1 MKHLDAAATLE
12 TSAAT
17 DTSHDTGEM
26 VEPQEPND
34 SEELDE
40 GSAQSDVDSGHGA
53 DAEPVA
59 GSSSKQVR
67 ASSLSATQM
76 ADLRSAT
83 EGRVTRSRL
92 TRQLVT
98 AERLTPRQVFWL
110 AFGVLFVLMSAWAF
124 YVPAMSAADEPAHMW
139 KAVATVRGQVVN
151 PEILGT
157 REVLIPEMYGDSDD
171 FMCNAFHPELP
182 TSICDVSKVFKQ
194 ETPDGTHRLVSP
206 AALYNPLYYGIVGWP
221 SLLPD
226 NLINIY
232 LMRLISATISAL
244 FFALGFRALRQA
256 EIPALGMIAAT
267 AVVTPSAVFL
277 CSVINPQ
284 ALEISA
290 AFALWCQLLL
300 VIRRPDPTLLGRRMW
315 LLAFIT
321 VMFANSRGL
330 SPFFLAL
337 IVIGCVALQ
346 PWRFTWRVIKD
357 RHSWLPIM
365 VAFVGAVAASAW
377 VLVTNGLVGGG
388 GPDAAPELTFRY
400 VFKGTLY
407 SSDTYIQ
414 QIVGTFG
421 WMDTAMPMWWVIMF
435 SVAFVASMMLLW
447 TVGSWRERIVALGT
461 GLVFCVLVPAVLHG
475 REARVIGW
483 MWQGRYIF
491 PVLIGLPVLVAY
503 VLQARLAQRRIP
515 IGRRLL
521 LSWALLFVVTHVAGL
536 IITMHRYINGIY
548 GSWRYITKDSWL
560 PPVPLWGAG
569 VAMVLFAVG
578 MVILLVRMVPPDDL
592 RQDGLTADGDASNVD
607 VENDIEGECQG
618 PRSPSLPES
627 RTEMQPA

>member
-1 MKHLDAAATLE
+1 MKHLDAAAVSE
-12 TSAAT
+12 TSAAI
-17 DTSHDTGEM
+17 DTSYAIGN
-26 VEPQEPND
+26 VE
-34 SEELDE
+34 SETFDE
-40 GSAQSDVDSGHGA
+40 EAAQSDFDGGDGAETEPEADSS
-53 DAEPVA
+53 AEQECISSRSVA
-59 GSSSKQVR
+59 E
-67 ASSLSATQM
+67 M
-76 ADLRSAT
+76 ADLCSAT
-83 EGRVTRSRL
+83 EGKVTHGRL
-92 TRQLVT
+92 TRWLVT
-98 AERLTPRQVFWL
+98 AERLTPGQVFWL
-110 AFGVLFVLMSAWAF
+110 AFGALFVLMSAWAF
-124 YVPAMSAADEPAHMW
+124 YVPAMAAADEPAHMW

-157 REVLIPEMYGDSDD
+157 REVVIPEMYRDAQD
-171 FMCNAFHPELP
+171 FMCNAFHPDVPE
-182 TSICDVSKVFKQ
+182 SICDVSKVFNQ
-194 ETPDGTHRLVSP
+194 ETPEGVRQVVSP
-206 AALYNPLYYGIVGWP
+206 AALYNPLYYGIIGWP
-221 SLLPD
+221 YLLPD
-226 NLINIY
+226 NLVNIY
-232 LMRLISATISAL
+232 LMRLISVTISAL
-244 FFALGFRALRQA
+244 FFAAGFRALRQA
-256 EIPALGMIAAT
+256 DMPALSMVAAT

-300 VIRRPDPTLLGRRMW
+300 VIRKPAPELLGRRMW

-337 IVIGCVALQ
+337 IVISCIALQ

-357 RHSWLPIM
+357 RRSWLPIM
-365 VAFVGAVAASAW
+365 VAFLGTVAASAW
-377 VLVTNGLVGGG
+377 VLVTNGLEGGG
-388 GPDAAPELTFRY
+388 GPDAAPELLFRR

-407 SSDTYIQ
+407 STDTYIQ

-421 WMDTAMPMWWVIMF
+421 WMDTVVPMWWVIMF
-435 SVAFVASMMLLW
+435 SVAFVASMLLVW
-447 TVGSWRERIVALGT
+447 TVGSWRERTVALGT

-491 PVLIGLPVLVAY
+491 PVLIGLPVLVAF
-503 VLQARLAQRRIP
+503 VLQARLSHRRIP
-515 IGRRLL
+515 MGRRLL

-569 VAMVLFAVG
+569 VAMVLFVIG
-578 MVILLVRMVPPDDL
+578 MVVLLVRMVPAEDL
-592 RQDGLTADGDASNVD
+592 GQDGLTVDGDTPNIG
-607 VENDIEGECQG
+607 VEIDNKGECKG
-618 PRSPSLPES
+618 SLNASLPES
-627 RTEMQPA
+627 ETELRTA

>member
-1 MKHLDAAATLE
+1 MKHLDAAAVSE
-12 TSAAT
+12 ASAAI
-17 DTSHDTGEM
+17 DTSYATGN
-26 VEPQEPND
+26 VE
-34 SEELDE
+34 SETFDE
-40 GSAQSDVDSGHGA
+40 EAAQSDSDGGDGAETEPEVDFS
-53 DAEPVA
+53 AEQECV
-59 GSSSKQVR
+59 SSKSV
-67 ASSLSATQM
+67 AEM
-76 ADLRSAT
+76 ADLRCAT
-83 EGRVTRSRL
+83 EGKVAHGRL
-92 TRQLVT
+92 TRWLVT
-98 AERLTPRQVFWL
+98 AERLTPGQVFWL
-110 AFGVLFVLMSAWAF
+110 AFGALFVLMSAWAF
-124 YVPAMSAADEPAHMW
+124 YVPAMAAADEPAHMW
-139 KAVATVRGQVVN
+139 KAAATVRGQVVN

-157 REVLIPEMYGDSDD
+157 REVVIPEMYHDAQD
-171 FMCNAFHPELP
+171 FMCNAFHPDTPE
-182 TSICDVSKVFKQ
+182 SICDVSKVFTQ
-194 ETPDGTHRLVSP
+194 ETPEGVRQVVSP
-206 AALYNPLYYGIVGWP
+206 AALYNPLYYGIIGWP

-226 NLINIY
+226 NLVNIY
-232 LMRLISATISAL
+232 LMRLISVAISAL
-244 FFALGFRALRQA
+244 FFAAGFRALRQA
-256 EIPALGMIAAT
+256 DMPALSMAAAT

-300 VIRRPDPTLLGRRMW
+300 VIRKPAPELLGRRMW

-337 IVIGCVALQ
+337 IVISCVSLQ

-357 RHSWLPIM
+357 RRSWLPIL
-365 VAFVGAVAASAW
+365 VAFLGTVAASAW
-377 VLVTNGLVGGG
+377 VLVTNGLEGGG
-388 GPDAAPELTFRY
+388 GPDAAPELLFRR

-407 SSDTYIQ
+407 STDTYIQ

-421 WMDTAMPMWWVIMF
+421 WMDTVMPMWWVIMF
-435 SVAFVASMMLLW
+435 SVAFVASMLLVW
-447 TVGSWRERIVALGT
+447 TVGSWRERTVALGA

-491 PVLIGLPVLVAY
+491 PVLIGLPVLVAF
-503 VLQARLAQRRIP
+503 VLQARLSHRRIP
-515 IGRRLL
+515 MGRRLL

-569 VAMVLFAVG
+569 VAMVLFVIG
-578 MVILLVRMVPPDDL
+578 MVVLLVRMVPAEDL
-592 RQDGLTADGDASNVD
+592 GQDGLTVDGDTPNIG
-607 VENDIEGECQG
+607 VEIDNRGECKG
-618 PRSPSLPES
+618 SLNASLPES
-627 RTEMQPA
+627 ETELRTA

>member
-1 MKHLDAAATLE
+1 MKHLDAAAVSE
-12 TSAAT
+12 ASAAI
-17 DTSHDTGEM
+17 DTSYATGN
-26 VEPQEPND
+26 VE
-34 SEELDE
+34 SETFDE
-40 GSAQSDVDSGHGA
+40 EAAQSDA
-53 DAEPVA
+53 DGG
-59 GSSSKQVR
+59 GSSETEPE
-67 ASSLSATQM
+67 AESSAEQECVSSGAAAEMT
-76 ADLRSAT
+76 DLRCAT
-83 EGRVTRSRL
+83 EGKVAHGRL
-92 TRQLVT
+92 TRWLVT
-98 AERLTPRQVFWL
+98 AERLTPGQVFWL
-110 AFGVLFVLMSAWAF
+110 AFGALFVLMSAWAF
-124 YVPAMSAADEPAHMW
+124 YVPAMAAADEPAHMW

-157 REVLIPEMYGDSDD
+157 REVVIPEMYRDAQD
-171 FMCNAFHPELP
+171 FMCNAFHPDTPE
-182 TSICDVSKVFKQ
+182 SICDVSKVFTQ
-194 ETPDGTHRLVSP
+194 ETPEGVRQVVSP
-206 AALYNPLYYGIVGWP
+206 AALYNPLYYGIIGWP

-226 NLINIY
+226 NLVNIY
-232 LMRLISATISAL
+232 LMRLISVAISAL
-244 FFALGFRALRQA
+244 FFAAGFRALRQA
-256 EIPALGMIAAT
+256 DMPALSMVAAT

-300 VIRRPDPTLLGRRMW
+300 VIRKPAPELLGRRMW

-337 IVIGCVALQ
+337 IVISCVSLQ
-346 PWRFTWRVIKD
+346 PWRFAWRVIKD
-357 RHSWLPIM
+357 RRSWLPIL
-365 VAFVGAVAASAW
+365 VAFLGTVAASAW
-377 VLVTNGLVGGG
+377 VLVTNGLEGGG
-388 GPDAAPELTFRY
+388 GPDAAPELLFRR

-407 SSDTYIQ
+407 STDTYIQ

-421 WMDTAMPMWWVIMF
+421 WMDTVMPMWWVIMF
-435 SVAFVASMMLLW
+435 SVAFVASMLLVW
-447 TVGSWRERIVALGT
+447 TVGSWRERTVALGT

-491 PVLIGLPVLVAY
+491 PVLIGLPVLVAF
-503 VLQARLAQRRIP
+503 VLQARLSHRRIP
-515 IGRRLL
+515 MGRRLL

-569 VAMVLFAVG
+569 VAMVLFVIG
-578 MVILLVRMVPPDDL
+578 MVVLLVRMVPAEDL
-592 RQDGLTADGDASNVD
+592 GQDGLTVDGDTPNIG
-607 VENDIEGECQG
+607 VEIDNRGECKG
-618 PRSPSLPES
+618 SLNASLPES
-627 RTEMQPA
+627 ETELRTA

>member
-1 MKHLDAAATLE
+1 MKHLDAAAVSE
-12 TSAAT
+12 TSAAI
-17 DTSHDTGEM
+17 DTSYAIGN
-26 VEPQEPND
+26 VE
-34 SEELDE
+34 SETFDE
-40 GSAQSDVDSGHGA
+40 EAAQSDFDGGDGAETEPEADSS
-53 DAEPVA
+53 AEQECISSRSVA
-59 GSSSKQVR
+59 E
-67 ASSLSATQM
+67 M
-76 ADLRSAT
+76 ADLCSAT
-83 EGRVTRSRL
+83 EGKVTHGRL
-92 TRQLVT
+92 TRWLVT
-98 AERLTPRQVFWL
+98 AERLTPGQVFWL
-110 AFGVLFVLMSAWAF
+110 AFGALFVLMSAWAF
-124 YVPAMSAADEPAHMW
+124 YVPAMAAADEPAHMW

-157 REVLIPEMYGDSDD
+157 REVVIPEMYRDAQD
-171 FMCNAFHPELP
+171 FMCNAFHPDVPE
-182 TSICDVSKVFKQ
+182 SICDVSKVFTQ
-194 ETPDGTHRLVSP
+194 ETPEGVRQVVSP
-206 AALYNPLYYGIVGWP
+206 AALYNPLYYGIIGWP

-226 NLINIY
+226 NLVNIY
-232 LMRLISATISAL
+232 LMRLISVTISAL
-244 FFALGFRALRQA
+244 FFAAGFRALRQA
-256 EIPALGMIAAT
+256 DMLALSMVAAT

-300 VIRRPDPTLLGRRMW
+300 VIRKPAPELLGRRMW

-337 IVIGCVALQ
+337 IVISCIALQ

-357 RHSWLPIM
+357 RRSWLPIM
-365 VAFVGAVAASAW
+365 VAFLGTVAASAW
-377 VLVTNGLVGGG
+377 VLVTNGLEGGG
-388 GPDAAPELTFRY
+388 GPDAAPELLFRR

-407 SSDTYIQ
+407 STDTYIQ

-421 WMDTAMPMWWVIMF
+421 WMDTVVPMWWVIMF
-435 SVAFVASMMLLW
+435 SMAFVASMLLVW
-447 TVGSWRERIVALGT
+447 TVGSWRERTVALGT

-491 PVLIGLPVLVAY
+491 PVLIGLPVLVAF
-503 VLQARLAQRRIP
+503 VLQARLSHRRIP
-515 IGRRLL
+515 MGRRLL

-569 VAMVLFAVG
+569 VAMVLFVIG
-578 MVILLVRMVPPDDL
+578 MVVLLVRMVPAEDL
-592 RQDGLTADGDASNVD
+592 GQDGLTVDGDTPNIG
-607 VENDIEGECQG
+607 VEIDNKGECKG
-618 PRSPSLPES
+618 SLNASLPES
-627 RTEMQPA
+627 ETELRTA

>member
-1 MKHLDAAATLE
+1 MKHLDAAAVSE
-12 TSAAT
+12 TSAAI
-17 DTSHDTGEM
+17 DTSYATGN
-26 VEPQEPND
+26 VE
-34 SEELDE
+34 SETFDE
-40 GSAQSDVDSGHGA
+40 EAAQSDADGGGSAETEPEAESSAEQECVSSGA
-53 DAEPVA
+53 VAE
-59 GSSSKQVR
+59 
-67 ASSLSATQM
+67 M
-76 ADLRSAT
+76 ADLRCAT
-83 EGRVTRSRL
+83 EGKVAHGRL
-92 TRQLVT
+92 TRWLVT
-98 AERLTPRQVFWL
+98 AERLTPGQVFWL
-110 AFGVLFVLMSAWAF
+110 AFGALFVLMSAWAF
-124 YVPAMSAADEPAHMW
+124 YVPAMAAADEPAHMW

-157 REVLIPEMYGDSDD
+157 REVVIPEMYRDAQD
-171 FMCNAFHPELP
+171 FMCNAFHPDTPE
-182 TSICDVSKVFKQ
+182 SICDVSKVFTQ
-194 ETPDGTHRLVSP
+194 ETPEGVRQVVSP
-206 AALYNPLYYGIVGWP
+206 AALYNPLYYGIIGWP

-226 NLINIY
+226 NLVNIY
-232 LMRLISATISAL
+232 LMRLISVAISAL
-244 FFALGFRALRQA
+244 FFAAGFRALRQA
-256 EIPALGMIAAT
+256 DMPALSMVAAT

-300 VIRRPDPTLLGRRMW
+300 VIRKPAPELLGRRMW

-337 IVIGCVALQ
+337 IVISCVSLQ

-357 RHSWLPIM
+357 RRSWLPIL
-365 VAFVGAVAASAW
+365 VAFLGTVAASAW
-377 VLVTNGLVGGG
+377 VLVTNGLEGGG
-388 GPDAAPELTFRY
+388 GPDAAPELLFRR

-407 SSDTYIQ
+407 STDTYIQ

-421 WMDTAMPMWWVIMF
+421 WMDTVMPMWWVIMF
-435 SVAFVASMMLLW
+435 SVAFVASMLLVW
-447 TVGSWRERIVALGT
+447 TVGSWRERTVALGA

-491 PVLIGLPVLVAY
+491 PVLIGLPVLVAF
-503 VLQARLAQRRIP
+503 VLQARLSHRRIP
-515 IGRRLL
+515 MGRRLL

-569 VAMVLFAVG
+569 VAMVLFVIG
-578 MVILLVRMVPPDDL
+578 MVVLLVRMVPAEDL
-592 RQDGLTADGDASNVD
+592 GQDGLTVDGDTPNIG
-607 VENDIEGECQG
+607 VEIDNRGECKG
-618 PRSPSLPES
+618 SLNASLPES
-627 RTEMQPA
+627 ETELRTA

>member
-1 MKHLDAAATLE
+1 MKHLDAAAAPE
-12 TSAAT
+12 TSAAI
-17 DTSHDTGEM
+17 DTSYATGNT
-26 VEPQEPND
+26 VE
-34 SEELDE
+34 SETFDE
-40 GSAQSDVDSGHGA
+40 EAAQSDADGGGSAETEPEAESSAEQECVSSGA
-53 DAEPVA
+53 AAE
-59 GSSSKQVR
+59 
-67 ASSLSATQM
+67 M
-76 ADLRSAT
+76 ADLRCAT
-83 EGRVTRSRL
+83 EGKVAHGRL
-92 TRQLVT
+92 TRWLVT
-98 AERLTPRQVFWL
+98 AERLTPGQVFWL
-110 AFGVLFVLMSAWAF
+110 AFGALFVLMSAWAF
-124 YVPAMSAADEPAHMW
+124 YVPAMAAADEPAHMW

-157 REVLIPEMYGDSDD
+157 REVAIPEMYRDAQD
-171 FMCNAFHPELP
+171 FMCNAFHPDTPE
-182 TSICDVSKVFKQ
+182 SICDVSKVFTQ
-194 ETPDGTHRLVSP
+194 ETPEGVRQVVSP
-206 AALYNPLYYGIVGWP
+206 AALYNPLYYGIIGWP

-226 NLINIY
+226 NLVNIY

-244 FFALGFRALRQA
+244 FFAAGFRALRQA
-256 EIPALGMIAAT
+256 DMPALSMVAAT

-300 VIRRPDPTLLGRRMW
+300 VIRKPAPELLGRRMW

-337 IVIGCVALQ
+337 IVISCVSLQ

-357 RHSWLPIM
+357 RRSWLPIL
-365 VAFVGAVAASAW
+365 VAFLGTVAASAW
-377 VLVTNGLVGGG
+377 VLVTNGLEGGG
-388 GPDAAPELTFRY
+388 GPDAAPELLFRR

-407 SSDTYIQ
+407 STDTYIQ

-421 WMDTAMPMWWVIMF
+421 WMDTVMPMWWVIMF
-435 SVAFVASMMLLW
+435 SVAFVASMLLVW
-447 TVGSWRERIVALGT
+447 TVGSWRERTVALGT

-491 PVLIGLPVLVAY
+491 PVLIGLPVLVAF
-503 VLQARLAQRRIP
+503 VLQARLSHRRIP
-515 IGRRLL
+515 MGRRLL

-560 PPVPLWGAG
+560 PPAPLWGAG
-569 VAMVLFAVG
+569 AAMVLFAVG
-578 MVILLVRMVPPDDL
+578 AVVLLLRMVPPDDL
-592 RQDGLTADGDASNVD
+592 HQDAPSTAGQASSPGGEVGGKDPHGL
-607 VENDIEGECQG
+607 
-618 PRSPSLPES
+618 SPAGSEAAP
-627 RTEMQPA
+627 QPA

>member
-1 MKHLDAAATLE
+1 MKHLDAAAVSE
-12 TSAAT
+12 ASAAI
-17 DTSHDTGEM
+17 DTSYATGN
-26 VEPQEPND
+26 VE
-34 SEELDE
+34 SETFDE
-40 GSAQSDVDSGHGA
+40 EAAQSDA
-53 DAEPVA
+53 DGG
-59 GSSSKQVR
+59 GSSETEPE
-67 ASSLSATQM
+67 AESSAEQECVSSGAAAEMT
-76 ADLRSAT
+76 DLRCAT
-83 EGRVTRSRL
+83 EGKVAHGRL
-92 TRQLVT
+92 TRWLVT
-98 AERLTPRQVFWL
+98 AERLTPGQVFWL
-110 AFGVLFVLMSAWAF
+110 AFGALFVLMSAWAF
-124 YVPAMSAADEPAHMW
+124 YVPAMAAADEPAHMW

-157 REVLIPEMYGDSDD
+157 REVVIPEMYRDAQD
-171 FMCNAFHPELP
+171 FMCNAFHPDTPE
-182 TSICDVSKVFKQ
+182 SICDVSKVFTQ
-194 ETPDGTHRLVSP
+194 ETPEGVRQVVSP
-206 AALYNPLYYGIVGWP
+206 AALYNPLYYGIIGWP

-226 NLINIY
+226 NLVNIY
-232 LMRLISATISAL
+232 LMRLISVAISAL
-244 FFALGFRALRQA
+244 FFAAGFRALRQA
-256 EIPALGMIAAT
+256 DMPALSMVAAT

-300 VIRRPDPTLLGRRMW
+300 VIRKPAPELLGRRMW

-337 IVIGCVALQ
+337 IVISCVSLQ

-357 RHSWLPIM
+357 RRSWLPIL
-365 VAFVGAVAASAW
+365 VAFLGTVAASAW
-377 VLVTNGLVGGG
+377 VLVTNGLEGGG
-388 GPDAAPELTFRY
+388 GPDAAPELLFRR

-407 SSDTYIQ
+407 STDTYIQ

-421 WMDTAMPMWWVIMF
+421 WMDTVMPMWWVIMF
-435 SVAFVASMMLLW
+435 SVAFVASMLLVW
-447 TVGSWRERIVALGT
+447 TVGSWRERTVALGT

-491 PVLIGLPVLVAY
+491 PVLIGLPVLVAF
-503 VLQARLAQRRIP
+503 VLQARLSHRRIP
-515 IGRRLL
+515 MGRRLL

-569 VAMVLFAVG
+569 VAMVLFVIG
-578 MVILLVRMVPPDDL
+578 MVVLLVRMVPAEDL
-592 RQDGLTADGDASNVD
+592 GQDGLTVDGDTPNIG
-607 VENDIEGECQG
+607 VEIDNRGECKG
-618 PRSPSLPES
+618 SLNASLPES
-627 RTEMQPA
+627 ETELRTA

>member
-1 MKHLDAAATLE
+1 MKHLDAAAVSE
-12 TSAAT
+12 ASAAI
-17 DTSHDTGEM
+17 DTSYATGN
-26 VEPQEPND
+26 VE
-34 SEELDE
+34 SETFDE
-40 GSAQSDVDSGHGA
+40 EAAQSDSDGGDGAETEPEVDFS
-53 DAEPVA
+53 AEQECV
-59 GSSSKQVR
+59 SSKSV
-67 ASSLSATQM
+67 AEM
-76 ADLRSAT
+76 ADLRCAT
-83 EGRVTRSRL
+83 EGKVAHGRL
-92 TRQLVT
+92 TRWLVT
-98 AERLTPRQVFWL
+98 AERLTPGQVFWL
-110 AFGVLFVLMSAWAF
+110 AFGALFVLMSAWAF
-124 YVPAMSAADEPAHMW
+124 YVPAMAAADEPAHMW

-157 REVLIPEMYGDSDD
+157 REVAIPEMYRDAQD
-171 FMCNAFHPELP
+171 FMCNAFHPDTPE
-182 TSICDVSKVFKQ
+182 SICDVSKVFTQ
-194 ETPDGTHRLVSP
+194 ETPEGVRQVVSP
-206 AALYNPLYYGIVGWP
+206 AALYNPLYYGIIGWP

-226 NLINIY
+226 NLVNIY
-232 LMRLISATISAL
+232 LMRLISVAISAL
-244 FFALGFRALRQA
+244 FFAAGFRALRQA
-256 EIPALGMIAAT
+256 DMPALSMVAAT

-300 VIRRPDPTLLGRRMW
+300 VIRKPAPELLGRRMW

-337 IVIGCVALQ
+337 IVISCVSLQ

-357 RHSWLPIM
+357 RRSWLPIL
-365 VAFVGAVAASAW
+365 VAFLGTVAASAW
-377 VLVTNGLVGGG
+377 VLVTNGLEGGG
-388 GPDAAPELTFRY
+388 GPDAAPELLFRR

-407 SSDTYIQ
+407 STDTYIQ

-421 WMDTAMPMWWVIMF
+421 WMDTVMPMWWVIMF
-435 SVAFVASMMLLW
+435 SVAFVASMLLVW
-447 TVGSWRERIVALGT
+447 TVGSWRERTVALGA

-491 PVLIGLPVLVAY
+491 PVLIGLPVLVAF
-503 VLQARLAQRRIP
+503 VLQARLSHRRIP
-515 IGRRLL
+515 MGRRLL

-560 PPVPLWGAG
+560 PPAPLWGAG
-569 VAMVLFAVG
+569 AAMVLFAVG
-578 MVILLVRMVPPDDL
+578 AVVLLLRMVPPDDL
-592 RQDGLTADGDASNVD
+592 HQDAPSTAGQASSPGGEVGGKDPHGL
-607 VENDIEGECQG
+607 
-618 PRSPSLPES
+618 SPAGSEAAP
-627 RTEMQPA
+627 QPA

>member
-1 MKHLDAAATLE
+1 MKHLDAAAVSE
-12 TSAAT
+12 TSAAI
-17 DTSHDTGEM
+17 DTSYAIGN
-26 VEPQEPND
+26 VE
-34 SEELDE
+34 SETFDE
-40 GSAQSDVDSGHGA
+40 EAAQSDFDGGDGAETEPEADSS
-53 DAEPVA
+53 AEQECISSRSVA
-59 GSSSKQVR
+59 E
-67 ASSLSATQM
+67 M
-76 ADLRSAT
+76 ADLCSAT
-83 EGRVTRSRL
+83 EGKVAHGRL
-92 TRQLVT
+92 TRWLVT
-98 AERLTPRQVFWL
+98 AERLTPGQVFWL
-110 AFGVLFVLMSAWAF
+110 AFGALFVLMSAWAF
-124 YVPAMSAADEPAHMW
+124 YVPAMAAADEPAHMW

-157 REVLIPEMYGDSDD
+157 REVVIPEMYRDAQD
-171 FMCNAFHPELP
+171 FMCNAFHPDVPE
-182 TSICDVSKVFKQ
+182 SICDVSKVFTQ
-194 ETPDGTHRLVSP
+194 ETPEGVRQVVSP
-206 AALYNPLYYGIVGWP
+206 AALYNPLYYGIIGWP

-226 NLINIY
+226 NLVNID
-232 LMRLISATISAL
+232 LMRLISVTISAL
-244 FFALGFRALRQA
+244 FFAAGFRALRQA
-256 EIPALGMIAAT
+256 DMPALSMVAAT

-300 VIRRPDPTLLGRRMW
+300 VIRKPAPELLGRRMW

-337 IVIGCVALQ
+337 IVISCIALQ

-357 RHSWLPIM
+357 RRSWLPIM
-365 VAFVGAVAASAW
+365 VAFLGTVAASAW
-377 VLVTNGLVGGG
+377 VLVTNGLEGGG
-388 GPDAAPELTFRY
+388 GPDAAPELLFRR

-407 SSDTYIQ
+407 STDTYIQ

-421 WMDTAMPMWWVIMF
+421 WMDTVVPMWWVIMF
-435 SVAFVASMMLLW
+435 SVAFVASMLLVW
-447 TVGSWRERIVALGT
+447 TVGSWRERTVALGT

-491 PVLIGLPVLVAY
+491 PVLIGLPVLVAF
-503 VLQARLAQRRIP
+503 VLQARLSHRRIP
-515 IGRRLL
+515 MGRRLL

-569 VAMVLFAVG
+569 VAMVLFVIG
-578 MVILLVRMVPPDDL
+578 MVVLLVRMVPAEDL
-592 RQDGLTADGDASNVD
+592 GQDGLTVDGDTPNIG
-607 VENDIEGECQG
+607 VEIDNKGECKG
-618 PRSPSLPES
+618 SLNASLPES
-627 RTEMQPA
+627 ETELRTA

>member
-1 MKHLDAAATLE
+1 MKHLDAAAVSE
-12 TSAAT
+12 TSAAI
-17 DTSHDTGEM
+17 DTSYAIGN
-26 VEPQEPND
+26 VE
-34 SEELDE
+34 SETFDE
-40 GSAQSDVDSGHGA
+40 EAAQSDSDGGDGAETEPEADSS
-53 DAEPVA
+53 AEQECISSRSVA
-59 GSSSKQVR
+59 E
-67 ASSLSATQM
+67 M
-76 ADLRSAT
+76 ADLCSAT
-83 EGRVTRSRL
+83 EGKVTHGRL
-92 TRQLVT
+92 TRWLVT
-98 AERLTPRQVFWL
+98 AERLTPGQVFWL
-110 AFGVLFVLMSAWAF
+110 AFGALFVLMSAWAF
-124 YVPAMSAADEPAHMW
+124 YVPAMAAADEPAHMW

-157 REVLIPEMYGDSDD
+157 REVVIPEMYRDAQD
-171 FMCNAFHPELP
+171 FMCNAFHPDVPE
-182 TSICDVSKVFKQ
+182 SICDVSKVFTQ
-194 ETPDGTHRLVSP
+194 ETPEGVRQVVSP
-206 AALYNPLYYGIVGWP
+206 AALYNPLYYGIIGWP

-226 NLINIY
+226 NLVNIY

-244 FFALGFRALRQA
+244 FFAAGFRALRQA
-256 EIPALGMIAAT
+256 DMPALSMVAAT

-300 VIRRPDPTLLGRRMW
+300 VIRKPAPELLGRRMW

-337 IVIGCVALQ
+337 IVISCIALQ

-357 RHSWLPIM
+357 RRSWLPIM
-365 VAFVGAVAASAW
+365 VAFLGTVAASAW
-377 VLVTNGLVGGG
+377 VLVTNGLEGGG
-388 GPDAAPELTFRY
+388 GPDAAPELLFRR

-407 SSDTYIQ
+407 STDTYIQ

-421 WMDTAMPMWWVIMF
+421 WMDTVVPMWWVIMF
-435 SVAFVASMMLLW
+435 SVAFVASMLLVW
-447 TVGSWRERIVALGT
+447 TVGSWRERTVALGT
-461 GLVFCVLVPAVLHG
+461 GLIFCVLVPAVLHG

-491 PVLIGLPVLVAY
+491 PVLIGLPVLVAF
-503 VLQARLAQRRIP
+503 VLQARLSHRRIP
-515 IGRRLL
+515 MGRRLL

>member
-1 MKHLDAAATLE
+1 
-12 TSAAT
+12 
-17 DTSHDTGEM
+17 
-26 VEPQEPND
+26 
-34 SEELDE
+34 
-40 GSAQSDVDSGHGA
+40 
-53 DAEPVA
+53 
-59 GSSSKQVR
+59 
-67 ASSLSATQM
+67 M

-83 EGRVTRSRL
+83 EGRVPHGRL
-92 TRQLVT
+92 TRWLAT
-98 AERLTPRQVFWL
+98 AERLAPGQVFWL
-110 AFGVLFVLMSAWAF
+110 AFGSLFVLMSAWAF
-124 YVPAMSAADEPAHMW
+124 YVPAMAAADEPAHMW

-151 PEILGT
+151 HEILGT
-157 REVLIPEMYGDSDD
+157 REVAIPEMYRDAQD
-171 FMCNAFHPELP
+171 FVCNAFHPDAP
-182 TSICDVSKVFKQ
+182 QSICDVSKVFTQ
-194 ETPDGTHRLVSP
+194 ETPGGIRHVVSP
-206 AALYNPLYYGIVGWP
+206 AALYNPLYYGIIGWP

-226 NLINIY
+226 NLVNIY

-244 FFALGFRALRQA
+244 FFAAGFRALRQA
-256 EIPALGMIAAT
+256 DMPALSMVAAT

-300 VIRRPDPTLLGRRMW
+300 VIRKPVPELLGRRMW

-337 IVIGCVALQ
+337 IVISCVALQ

-357 RHSWLPIM
+357 RRSWLPIL
-365 VAFVGAVAASAW
+365 VAFLGTVGASAW
-377 VLVTNGLVGGG
+377 VLITNGLEGGG
-388 GPDAAPELTFRY
+388 GPDAAPELVFRH

-407 SSDTYIQ
+407 STDTYIQ

-421 WMDTAMPMWWVIMF
+421 WMDTVAPMWWVIMF
-435 SVAFVASMMLLW
+435 SVAFVASMLLLW
-447 TVGSWRERIVALGT
+447 TVGSWRERTVALGT
-461 GLVFCVLVPAVLHG
+461 GLVFCVLIPAVLHG

-491 PVLIGLPVLVAY
+491 PVLIGLPVLVAF
-503 VLQARLAQRRIP
+503 VLQARLAHRRIP

-548 GSWRYITKDSWL
+548 GSWRYITKESWL

-569 VAMVLFAVG
+569 VAMVLFVIG
-578 MVILLVRMVPPDDL
+578 MVVLLVRMVPGEDPG
-592 RQDGLTADGDASNVD
+592 QDGPAADGDTPNVGVEIDNRGERKGSLNASM
-607 VENDIEGECQG
+607 
-618 PRSPSLPES
+618 LES
-627 RTEMQPA
+627 ETGLRTA

>member
-1 MKHLDAAATLE
+1 MKHLDAAAVSE
-12 TSAAT
+12 TSAAI
-17 DTSHDTGEM
+17 DTSYAIGN
-26 VEPQEPND
+26 VE
-34 SEELDE
+34 SETFDE
-40 GSAQSDVDSGHGA
+40 EAAQSDFDGGDGAETEPEADSS
-53 DAEPVA
+53 AEQECISSRSVA
-59 GSSSKQVR
+59 E
-67 ASSLSATQM
+67 M
-76 ADLRSAT
+76 ADLCSAT
-83 EGRVTRSRL
+83 EGKVTHGRL
-92 TRQLVT
+92 TRWLVT
-98 AERLTPRQVFWL
+98 AERLTPGQVFWL
-110 AFGVLFVLMSAWAF
+110 AFGALFVLMSAWAF
-124 YVPAMSAADEPAHMW
+124 YVPAMAAADEPAHMW

-157 REVLIPEMYGDSDD
+157 REVVIPEMYRDAQD
-171 FMCNAFHPELP
+171 FMCNAFHPDVPE
-182 TSICDVSKVFKQ
+182 SICDVSEVFNQ
-194 ETPDGTHRLVSP
+194 ETPEGVRQVVSP
-206 AALYNPLYYGIVGWP
+206 AALYNPLYYGIIGWP

-226 NLINIY
+226 NLVNIY
-232 LMRLISATISAL
+232 LMRLISVTISAL
-244 FFALGFRALRQA
+244 FFAAGFRALRQA
-256 EIPALGMIAAT
+256 DMPALSMVAAT

-300 VIRRPDPTLLGRRMW
+300 VIRKPAPELLGRRMW

-337 IVIGCVALQ
+337 IVISCIALQ

-357 RHSWLPIM
+357 RRSWLPIM
-365 VAFVGAVAASAW
+365 VAFLGTVAASAW
-377 VLVTNGLVGGG
+377 VLVTNGLEGGG
-388 GPDAAPELTFRY
+388 GPDAAPELLFRR

-407 SSDTYIQ
+407 STDTYIQ

-421 WMDTAMPMWWVIMF
+421 WMDTVVPMWWVIMF
-435 SVAFVASMMLLW
+435 SVAFVASMLLVW
-447 TVGSWRERIVALGT
+447 TVGSWRERTVALGT

-491 PVLIGLPVLVAY
+491 PVLIGLPVLVAF
-503 VLQARLAQRRIP
+503 VLQARLSHRRIP
-515 IGRRLL
+515 MGRRLL

-569 VAMVLFAVG
+569 VAMVLFVIG
-578 MVILLVRMVPPDDL
+578 MVVLLVRMVPAEDL
-592 RQDGLTADGDASNVD
+592 GQDGLTVDGDTPNIG
-607 VENDIEGECQG
+607 VEIDNKGECKG
-618 PRSPSLPES
+618 SLNASLPES
-627 RTEMQPA
+627 ETELRTA

>member
-1 MKHLDAAATLE
+1 MKHLDAAAAPE
-12 TSAAT
+12 TSAAI
-17 DTSHDTGEM
+17 DTSYATGNT
-26 VEPQEPND
+26 VE
-34 SEELDE
+34 SETFDE
-40 GSAQSDVDSGHGA
+40 EAAQSDA
-53 DAEPVA
+53 DGG
-59 GSSSKQVR
+59 GSSETEPE
-67 ASSLSATQM
+67 ADSSAEQECVFSGSVAEM
-76 ADLRSAT
+76 ADLRCAT
-83 EGRVTRSRL
+83 EGKVAHGRL
-92 TRQLVT
+92 TRWLVT
-98 AERLTPRQVFWL
+98 AERLTPGQVFWL
-110 AFGVLFVLMSAWAF
+110 AFGALFVLMSAWAF
-124 YVPAMSAADEPAHMW
+124 YVPAMAAADEPAHMW

-157 REVLIPEMYGDSDD
+157 REVAIPEMYRDAQD
-171 FMCNAFHPELP
+171 FMCNAFHPDVPE
-182 TSICDVSKVFKQ
+182 SICDVSKVFTQ
-194 ETPDGTHRLVSP
+194 ETPEGVRQVVSP
-206 AALYNPLYYGIVGWP
+206 AALYNPLYYGIIGWP

-226 NLINIY
+226 NLVNIY
-232 LMRLISATISAL
+232 LMRLISVTISAL
-244 FFALGFRALRQA
+244 FFAVGFRALRQA
-256 EIPALGMIAAT
+256 DMPALSMVAAT

-300 VIRRPDPTLLGRRMW
+300 VIRKPAPELLGRRMW

-337 IVIGCVALQ
+337 IVISCIALQ

-357 RHSWLPIM
+357 RRSWLPIL
-365 VAFVGAVAASAW
+365 VAFLGTVAASAW
-377 VLVTNGLVGGG
+377 VLVTNGLEGGG
-388 GPDAAPELTFRY
+388 GPDAAPELLFRR

-407 SSDTYIQ
+407 STDTYIQ

-421 WMDTAMPMWWVIMF
+421 WMDTVMPMWWVIMF
-435 SVAFVASMMLLW
+435 SVAFVASMLLVW
-447 TVGSWRERIVALGT
+447 TVGSWRERTVALGT
-461 GLVFCVLVPAVLHG
+461 GLIFCVLVPAVLHG

-491 PVLIGLPVLVAY
+491 PVLIGLPVLVAF
-503 VLQARLAQRRIP
+503 VLQARLSHRRIP
-515 IGRRLL
+515 MGRRLL

-569 VAMVLFAVG
+569 VAMVLFVIG
-578 MVILLVRMVPPDDL
+578 MVVLLVRMVPAEDL
-592 RQDGLTADGDASNVD
+592 GQDGLTVDGDTPNIG
-607 VENDIEGECQG
+607 VEIDNRGEHKG
-618 PRSPSLPES
+618 SLNASLPES
-627 RTEMQPA
+627 ETELRTA

>member
-1 MKHLDAAATLE
+1 MKHLDAAAAPE
-12 TSAAT
+12 TSAAI
-17 DTSHDTGEM
+17 DTSYATGNT
-26 VEPQEPND
+26 VE
-34 SEELDE
+34 SETFDE
-40 GSAQSDVDSGHGA
+40 EAAQSDADGGGGAETEPEADSS
-53 DAEPVA
+53 AEQECVSSRSVA
-59 GSSSKQVR
+59 E
-67 ASSLSATQM
+67 M
-76 ADLRSAT
+76 ADLCSAT
-83 EGRVTRSRL
+83 EGKVTHGRL
-92 TRQLVT
+92 TRWLVT
-98 AERLTPRQVFWL
+98 AERLTPGQVFWL
-110 AFGVLFVLMSAWAF
+110 AFGALFVLMSAWAF
-124 YVPAMSAADEPAHMW
+124 YVPAMAAADEPAHMW

-157 REVLIPEMYGDSDD
+157 REVVIPEMYRDAQD
-171 FMCNAFHPELP
+171 FMCNAFHPDVPE
-182 TSICDVSKVFKQ
+182 SICDVSKVFTQ
-194 ETPDGTHRLVSP
+194 ETPEGVRQVVSP
-206 AALYNPLYYGIVGWP
+206 AALYNPLYYGIIGWP

-226 NLINIY
+226 NLVNIY
-232 LMRLISATISAL
+232 LMRLISVTISAL
-244 FFALGFRALRQA
+244 FFAAGFRALRQA
-256 EIPALGMIAAT
+256 DMPALSMVAAT

-300 VIRRPDPTLLGRRMW
+300 VIRKPAPELLGRRMW

-337 IVIGCVALQ
+337 IVISCIALQ

-357 RHSWLPIM
+357 RRSWLPIL
-365 VAFVGAVAASAW
+365 VAFLGTVAASAW
-377 VLVTNGLVGGG
+377 VLVTNGLEGGG
-388 GPDAAPELTFRY
+388 GPDAAPELLFRR

-407 SSDTYIQ
+407 STDTYIQ

-421 WMDTAMPMWWVIMF
+421 WMDTVMPMWWVIMF
-435 SVAFVASMMLLW
+435 SVAFVASMLLVW
-447 TVGSWRERIVALGT
+447 TVGSWRERTVALGT

-491 PVLIGLPVLVAY
+491 PVLIGLPVLVAF
-503 VLQARLAQRRIP
+503 VLQARLSHRRIP
-515 IGRRLL
+515 MGRRLL

-569 VAMVLFAVG
+569 VAMVLFVIG
-578 MVILLVRMVPPDDL
+578 MVVLLVRMVPAEDL
-592 RQDGLTADGDASNVD
+592 GQDGLTVDGDTPNIG
-607 VENDIEGECQG
+607 VEIDNRGEHKG
-618 PRSPSLPES
+618 SLNASLPES
-627 RTEMQPA
+627 ETELRTA

>member
-1 MKHLDAAATLE
+1 VKHLDAAAVSE
-12 TSAAT
+12 TSAAI
-17 DTSHDTGEM
+17 DTSYAIGN
-26 VEPQEPND
+26 VE
-34 SEELDE
+34 SETFDE
-40 GSAQSDVDSGHGA
+40 EAAQSDFDGGDGAETEPEADSS
-53 DAEPVA
+53 AEQECISSRSVA
-59 GSSSKQVR
+59 E
-67 ASSLSATQM
+67 M
-76 ADLRSAT
+76 ADLCSAT
-83 EGRVTRSRL
+83 EGKVTHGRL
-92 TRQLVT
+92 TRWLVT
-98 AERLTPRQVFWL
+98 AERLTPGQVFWL
-110 AFGVLFVLMSAWAF
+110 AFGALFVLMSAWAF
-124 YVPAMSAADEPAHMW
+124 YVPAMAAADEPAHMW

-157 REVLIPEMYGDSDD
+157 REVVIPEMYRDAQD
-171 FMCNAFHPELP
+171 FMCNAFHPDVPE
-182 TSICDVSKVFKQ
+182 SICDVSKVFNQ
-194 ETPDGTHRLVSP
+194 ETPEGVRQVVSP
-206 AALYNPLYYGIVGWP
+206 AALYNPLYYGIIGWP
-221 SLLPD
+221 YLLPD
-226 NLINIY
+226 NLVNIY
-232 LMRLISATISAL
+232 LMRLISVTISAL
-244 FFALGFRALRQA
+244 FFAAGFRALRQA
-256 EIPALGMIAAT
+256 DMPALSMVAAT

-300 VIRRPDPTLLGRRMW
+300 VIRKPAPELLGRRMW

-337 IVIGCVALQ
+337 IVISCIALQ

-357 RHSWLPIM
+357 RRSWLPIM
-365 VAFVGAVAASAW
+365 VAFLGTVAASAW
-377 VLVTNGLVGGG
+377 VLVTNGLEGGG
-388 GPDAAPELTFRY
+388 GPDAAPELLFRR

-407 SSDTYIQ
+407 STDTYIQ

-421 WMDTAMPMWWVIMF
+421 WMDTVVPMWWVIMF
-435 SVAFVASMMLLW
+435 SVAFVASMLLVW
-447 TVGSWRERIVALGT
+447 TVGSWRERTVALGT

-491 PVLIGLPVLVAY
+491 PVLIGLPVLVAF
-503 VLQARLAQRRIP
+503 VLQARLSHRRIP
-515 IGRRLL
+515 MGRRLL

-569 VAMVLFAVG
+569 VAMVLFVIG
-578 MVILLVRMVPPDDL
+578 MVVLLVRMVPAEDL
-592 RQDGLTADGDASNVD
+592 GQDGLTVDGDTPNIG
-607 VENDIEGECQG
+607 VEIDNKGECKG
-618 PRSPSLPES
+618 SLNASLPES
-627 RTEMQPA
+627 ETELRTA

>member
-1 MKHLDAAATLE
+1 MKHLDAAAVSE
-12 TSAAT
+12 TSAAI
-17 DTSHDTGEM
+17 DTSYAIGN
-26 VEPQEPND
+26 VE
-34 SEELDE
+34 SETFDE
-40 GSAQSDVDSGHGA
+40 EAAQSDFDGGDGAETEPEADSS
-53 DAEPVA
+53 AEQECISSRSVA
-59 GSSSKQVR
+59 E
-67 ASSLSATQM
+67 M
-76 ADLRSAT
+76 ADLCSAT
-83 EGRVTRSRL
+83 EGKVAHGRL
-92 TRQLVT
+92 TRWLVT
-98 AERLTPRQVFWL
+98 AERLTPGQVFWL
-110 AFGVLFVLMSAWAF
+110 AFGALFVLMSAWAF
-124 YVPAMSAADEPAHMW
+124 YVPAMAAADEPAHMW

-157 REVLIPEMYGDSDD
+157 REVVIPEMYRDAQD
-171 FMCNAFHPELP
+171 FMCNAFHPDVPE
-182 TSICDVSKVFKQ
+182 SICDVSKVFTQ
-194 ETPDGTHRLVSP
+194 ETPEGVRQVVSP
-206 AALYNPLYYGIVGWP
+206 AALYNPLYYGIIGWP

-226 NLINIY
+226 NLVNIY
-232 LMRLISATISAL
+232 LMRLISVTISAL
-244 FFALGFRALRQA
+244 FFAAGFRALRQA
-256 EIPALGMIAAT
+256 DMPALSMVAAT

-300 VIRRPDPTLLGRRMW
+300 VIRKPAPELLGRRMW

-337 IVIGCVALQ
+337 IVISCIALQ

-357 RHSWLPIM
+357 RRSWLPIM
-365 VAFVGAVAASAW
+365 VAFLGTVAASAW
-377 VLVTNGLVGGG
+377 VLVTNGLEGGG
-388 GPDAAPELTFRY
+388 GPDAAPELLFRR

-407 SSDTYIQ
+407 STDTYIQ

-421 WMDTAMPMWWVIMF
+421 WMDTVVPMWWVIMF
-435 SVAFVASMMLLW
+435 SVAFVASMLLVW
-447 TVGSWRERIVALGT
+447 TVGSWRERTVALGT

-491 PVLIGLPVLVAY
+491 PVLIGLPVLVAF
-503 VLQARLAQRRIP
+503 VLQARLSHRRIP
-515 IGRRLL
+515 MGRRLL

-536 IITMHRYINGIY
+536 IITMQRYINGIY

-569 VAMVLFAVG
+569 VAMVLFVIG
-578 MVILLVRMVPPDDL
+578 MVVLLVRMVPAEDL
-592 RQDGLTADGDASNVD
+592 GQDGLTVDGDTPNIG
-607 VENDIEGECQG
+607 VEIDNKGECKG
-618 PRSPSLPES
+618 SLNASLPES
-627 RTEMQPA
+627 ETELRTA

>member
-1 MKHLDAAATLE
+1 
-12 TSAAT
+12 
-17 DTSHDTGEM
+17 
-26 VEPQEPND
+26 
-34 SEELDE
+34 
-40 GSAQSDVDSGHGA
+40 
-53 DAEPVA
+53 
-59 GSSSKQVR
+59 
-67 ASSLSATQM
+67 
-76 ADLRSAT
+76 
-83 EGRVTRSRL
+83 
-92 TRQLVT
+92 
-98 AERLTPRQVFWL
+98 
-110 AFGVLFVLMSAWAF
+110 MSAWAF
-124 YVPAMSAADEPAHMW
+124 YVPAMAAADEPAHMW

-157 REVLIPEMYGDSDD
+157 REVVIPEMYRDAQD
-171 FMCNAFHPELP
+171 FMCNAFHPDVPE
-182 TSICDVSKVFKQ
+182 SICDVSKVFTQ
-194 ETPDGTHRLVSP
+194 ETPEGVRQVVSP
-206 AALYNPLYYGIVGWP
+206 AALYNPLYYGIIGWP

-226 NLINIY
+226 NLVNIY

-244 FFALGFRALRQA
+244 FFAAGFRALRQA
-256 EIPALGMIAAT
+256 DMPALSMVAAT

-300 VIRRPDPTLLGRRMW
+300 VIRKPAPELLGRRMW

-337 IVIGCVALQ
+337 IVISCIALQ

-357 RHSWLPIM
+357 RRSWLPIL
-365 VAFVGAVAASAW
+365 VAFLGTVAASAW
-377 VLVTNGLVGGG
+377 VLVTNGLEGGG
-388 GPDAAPELTFRY
+388 GPDAAPELLFRR

-407 SSDTYIQ
+407 STDTYIQ

-421 WMDTAMPMWWVIMF
+421 WMDTVMPMWWVIMF
-435 SVAFVASMMLLW
+435 SVAFVASMLLVW
-447 TVGSWRERIVALGT
+447 TVGSWRERTVALGT

-491 PVLIGLPVLVAY
+491 PVLIGLPVLVAF
-503 VLQARLAQRRIP
+503 VLQARLSHRRIP
-515 IGRRLL
+515 MGRRLL

-569 VAMVLFAVG
+569 VAMVLFVIG
-578 MVILLVRMVPPDDL
+578 MVVLLVRMVPAEDL
-592 RQDGLTADGDASNVD
+592 GQDGLTADGDTPNIG
-607 VENDIEGECQG
+607 VEIDNKGECKG
-618 PRSPSLPES
+618 SLNASLPES
-627 RTEMQPA
+627 ETELRTA

>member
-1 MKHLDAAATLE
+1 MKHLDAAAVSE
-12 TSAAT
+12 TSAAI
-17 DTSHDTGEM
+17 DTSYAIGN
-26 VEPQEPND
+26 VE
-34 SEELDE
+34 SETFDE
-40 GSAQSDVDSGHGA
+40 EAAQSDFDGGDGAETEPEADSS
-53 DAEPVA
+53 AEQECISSRSVA
-59 GSSSKQVR
+59 E
-67 ASSLSATQM
+67 M
-76 ADLRSAT
+76 ADLCSAT
-83 EGRVTRSRL
+83 EGKVAHGRL
-92 TRQLVT
+92 TRWLVT
-98 AERLTPRQVFWL
+98 AERLTPGQVFWL
-110 AFGVLFVLMSAWAF
+110 AFGALFVLMSAWAF
-124 YVPAMSAADEPAHMW
+124 YVPAMAAADEPAHMW

-157 REVLIPEMYGDSDD
+157 REVVIPEMYRDAQD
-171 FMCNAFHPELP
+171 FMCNAFHPDVPE
-182 TSICDVSKVFKQ
+182 SICDVSKVFTQ
-194 ETPDGTHRLVSP
+194 ETPEGVRQVVSP
-206 AALYNPLYYGIVGWP
+206 AALYNPLYYGIIGWP

-226 NLINIY
+226 NLVNIY
-232 LMRLISATISAL
+232 LMRLISVTISAL
-244 FFALGFRALRQA
+244 FFAAGFRALRQA
-256 EIPALGMIAAT
+256 DMPALSMVAAT

-300 VIRRPDPTLLGRRMW
+300 VIRKPAPELLGRRMW

-337 IVIGCVALQ
+337 IVISCIALQ

-357 RHSWLPIM
+357 RRSWLPIM
-365 VAFVGAVAASAW
+365 VAFLGTVESSAW
-377 VLVTNGLVGGG
+377 VLVTNGLEGGG
-388 GPDAAPELTFRY
+388 GPDAAPELLFRR

-407 SSDTYIQ
+407 STDTYIQ

-421 WMDTAMPMWWVIMF
+421 WMDTVVPMWWVIMF
-435 SVAFVASMMLLW
+435 SVAFVASMLLVW
-447 TVGSWRERIVALGT
+447 TVGSWRERTVALGT

-491 PVLIGLPVLVAY
+491 PVLIGLPVLVAF
-503 VLQARLAQRRIP
+503 VLQARLSHRRIP
-515 IGRRLL
+515 MGRRLL

-569 VAMVLFAVG
+569 VAMVLFVIG
-578 MVILLVRMVPPDDL
+578 MVVLLVRMVPAEDL
-592 RQDGLTADGDASNVD
+592 GQDGLTVDGDTPNIG
-607 VENDIEGECQG
+607 VEIDNKGECKG
-618 PRSPSLPES
+618 SLNASLPES
-627 RTEMQPA
+627 ETELRTA